1 MMEVAD
7 ELGSFRLIK
16 ICDLL
21 GAASSDQ
28 SYPQIYRFQLPVTK
42 STFLN

>member
-1 MMEVAD
+1 MVEVTD
-7 ELGSFRLIK
+7 ELGAFRLTK

-28 SYPQIYRFQLPVTK
+28 SYRQIYRFQLPVTK